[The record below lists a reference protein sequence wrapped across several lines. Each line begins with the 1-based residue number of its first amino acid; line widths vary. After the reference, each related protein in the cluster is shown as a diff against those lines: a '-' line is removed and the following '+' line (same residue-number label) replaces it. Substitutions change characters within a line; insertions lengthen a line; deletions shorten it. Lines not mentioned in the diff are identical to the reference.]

1 MFDKEAEEER
11 EMLYTL
17 SVNLEYFAKETERA
31 KQYYQI
37 GKKAEDYSDITKMLR
52 MTCNLIKDKLEELK

>member
-1 MFDKEAEEER
+1 MFEKEAEEER

-31 KQYYQI
+31 KQYFQF
-37 GKKAEDYSDITKMLR
+37 GKKAEDYADISRMLR
-52 MTCNLIKDKLEELK
+52 MTCKLIKDKLEELK

>member
-1 MFDKEAEEER
+1 MTEER

-31 KQYYQI
+31 KEYYQI
-37 GKKAEDYSDITKMLR
+37 GKKADDYSDITKMLR
-52 MTCNLIKDKLEELK
+52 MTCKLIKDKLETRE